1 MVWTKENGSTGVIAG
16 ITKWQGAWATST
28 AYKIGDGVQNDGSS
42 YVCIAEHTSGAT
54 TEPGTGAS
62 WETYWSLLASKGD
75 AGSGATDTDAI
86 HDNADGE
93 ISAISAKSALVNDD
107 IFLIEDSEASNAK
120 KKTLFSSI
128 KSVLK
133 TYFDTLYAA
142 TLGADDNYVT
152 DAEKTVIGNTSG
164 TNTGDETTTTLGSK
178 INGATAKSTP
188 IDADIVGYVDTEASN
203 VIKKATWTNIKAFL
217 KTYFD
222 TIYQAA
228 LGFTAE
234 NSANKKTDLTDNS
247 DTYYPSQ
254 KAVKTAV
261 DGKMTNPMT
270 TQGDI
275 VYGGASGAPTRLAK
289 GTSGQVL
296 KMNSGETAPEW
307 GSVSGGGDVLGPA
320 SNTDNYIPQWNGA
333 DSKTLKD
340 GLAVPAGGLAGL
352 TALGD
357 KVDKVAGKGLSTEDY
372 TSAEKTKLSGVAT
385 GATADSKAT
394 GAELDTGTDD
404 AKFATAKALK
414 DSGYLSGMGDISAAS
429 DSVAGKVE
437 LATVSET
444 NTGTDTGRAITP
456 DGLAGSNFGIRYV
469 QITCFEYATDVATGD
484 GKGYLIIPAALNGMN
499 LVSVHAKVITAG
511 TTGTTDIQIANVTDS
526 VDMLSTKLTI
536 DSGETGSDTAATA
549 AVIDTTKDDVATN
562 DLLRIDVDAKSTTA
576 PKGLIVT
583 LGFQLP

>member
-1 MVWTKENGSTGVIAG
+1 MAT
-16 ITKWQGAWATST
+16 ITT
-28 AYKIGDGVQNDGSS
+28 
-42 YVCIAEHTSGAT
+42 
-54 TEPGTGAS
+54 
-62 WETYWSLLASKGD
+62 L
-75 AGSGATDTDAI
+75 GATDTGSTSRGVINTNFANLNSDKSETT
-86 HDNADGE
+86 HDHTGVYE
-93 ISAISAKSALVNDD
+93 PAK
-107 IFLIEDSEASNAK
+107 
-120 KKTLFSSI
+120 
-128 KSVLK
+128 
-133 TYFDTLYAA
+133 
-142 TLGADDNYVT
+142 GADDNFVT

-164 TNTGDETTTTLGSK
+164 ANTGDETTTTLGSK

-275 VYGGASGAPTRLAK
+275 LYGGSSGAPTRLAK

-296 KMNSGETAPEW
+296 KMNAGETAPEW
-307 GSVSGGGDVLGPA
+307 GAVSGVGDVLGPA

-414 DSGYLSGMGDISAAS
+414 DSGYLSGMSDISAAS

-469 QITCFEYATDVATGD
+469 QITCFDYGTDVATGD

-511 TTGTTDIQIANVTDS
+511 TTNTTDIQIANVTDS
-526 VDMLSTKLTI
+526 VDMLSTKITI